1 MGLQVTQ
8 EMFVPAPPTA
18 ASAEAITRP
27 SLSFWADAWRRLK
40 QNRLATASMY
50 VLVVIVLFALVAPIL
65 SHYRFS
71 DQDLT
76 AIGQG
81 PSWRHLL
88 GTDDLG
94 RDLWTRLWV
103 GGRVSL
109 CIGLL
114 AGALDLAIGVLYGGI
129 SGYFG
134 GKVDDVMMRIVEIL
148 FGIPYLLMII
158 LLMVVMGQG
167 LLTMITALGLVSW
180 IGMARLVRGQVLQL
194 KEQEYV
200 LAARTL
206 GAGHLRLIVRHV
218 IPGAL
223 GPIIVA
229 LSFTVPGAIFAEAFL
244 SFLGLGVPLP
254 MASWGTLA
262 DDGFRLMRLY
272 PWMLIFPS
280 LVLMLTILA
289 FYLFGDG
296 LRDALDPTLRN
307 K

>member
-1 MGLQVTQ
+1 MCWLLIALLALL
-8 EMFVPAPPTA
+8 AP
-18 ASAEAITRP
+18 
-27 SLSFWADAWRRLK
+27 L
-40 QNRLATASMY
+40 
-50 VLVVIVLFALVAPIL
+50 L

-71 DQDLT
+71 DQDLS
-76 AIGQG
+76 AVGKG
-81 PSWRHLL
+81 PSLRHWL

-94 RDLWTRLWV
+94 RDLWTRLWA

-109 CIGLL
+109 AIGLL
-114 AGALDLAIGVLYGGI
+114 AGGLDLGIGVLYGGI
-129 SGYFG
+129 SGFFG
-134 GKVDDVMMRIVEIL
+134 GRIDDVLMRIVEVL

-167 LLTMITALGLVSW
+167 LLTMITALGIVNW

-206 GAGHLRLIVRHV
+206 GAGPMRLVLRHL

-223 GPIIVA
+223 GPIIVT
-229 LSFTVPGAIFAEAFL
+229 LSFSVPGAIFAEAFL

-262 DDGFRLMRLY
+262 NDGYNMMRTY

-280 LVLMLTILA
+280 VAIMLTMLA

-307 K
+307 T

>member
-1 MGLQVTQ
+1 MGVQVTPDL
-8 EMFVPAPPTA
+8 FAPAPAVT
-18 ASAEAITRP
+18 SAETISRP
-27 SLSFWADAWRRLK
+27 SLSFWRDAWRRLK
-40 QNRLATASMY
+40 QNRLAIVSMY
-50 VLVVIVLFALVAPIL
+50 VLLVIALFSLVAPL
-65 SHYRFS
+65 FSQYSFS
-71 DQDLT
+71 DQDLK
-76 AIGQG
+76 AIGQA
-81 PSWRHLL
+81 PSLRHWL

-94 RDLWTRLWV
+94 RDLWTRLWM

-109 CIGLL
+109 TIGLL
-114 AGALDLAIGVLYGGI
+114 AGALDLVIGVLYGGI

-134 GKVDDVMMRIVEIL
+134 GTVDDLMMRVVEVL

-167 LLTMITALGLVSW
+167 LLTMVTALGLVGW
-180 IGMARLVRGQVLQL
+180 IGMARLVRGQMLQL

-206 GAGHLRLIVRHV
+206 GAGHLRLILRHV
-218 IPGAL
+218 LPGAL

-229 LSFTVPGAIFAEAFL
+229 ISFSVPGAIFAEAFL

-262 DDGFRLMRLY
+262 NDGFHLMRLY
-272 PWMLIFPS
+272 PWMLVFPS
-280 LVLMLTILA
+280 LVIMATMLA